1 MDRQQLQ
8 TYLCPRWQELP
19 SLGLYMD
26 QVLQVLGE
34 ATAPLRPAGEP
45 ACTATMINNYVKL
58 KVLAPSEKKKYSQA
72 HMATLMLI
80 TMLKT
85 ILSMQEIR
93 QILLQVQSQMP
104 LSEAYDQF
112 CQTLETL
119 LHTVG
124 EPMEKPKSA
133 DLLTICAYAYVSKLG
148 IQLLLAE

>member
-8 TYLCPRWQELP
+8 TYHCPRWQERRRLDCIWIRCCRCW
-19 SLGLYMD
+19 G
-26 QVLQVLGE
+26 GHG
-34 ATAPLRPAGEP
+34 ALRPAGEP

>member
-8 TYLCPRWQELP
+8 TYHCPRWQELP

-119 LHTVG
+119 LAQ
-124 EPMEKPKSA
+124 K
-133 DLLTICAYAYVSKLG
+133 
-148 IQLLLAE
+148 

>member
-1 MDRQQLQ
+1 
-8 TYLCPRWQELP
+8 
-19 SLGLYMD
+19 
-26 QVLQVLGE
+26 
-34 ATAPLRPAGEP
+34 
-45 ACTATMINNYVKL
+45 MINNYVKL